1 MLEVMDSATMAA
13 KPHPFVDAPVNRRT
27 EGAAMDAHAVRRP
40 RKVHI
45 YCNGDRFFRGKLVHL
60 NLNRYRNFN
69 DLLSDLTGKLPN
81 TMHLTYG
88 VRQIFTPVTG
98 RKIRDI
104 SQMQDGMEY
113 VCAGFETFKPM
124 KYGCDAVTESWS
136 FGELL
141 FMLQDYKFISILD
154 LYYVCIDNVY
164 CRVH

>member
-1 MLEVMDSATMAA
+1 MLEVMDSAAMAA

-27 EGAAMDAHAVRRP
+27 EGAMDARAVRRP
-40 RKVHI
+40 RKVHV

-69 DLLSDLTGKLPN
+69 DLLNDLTGKLPN

-104 SQMQDGMEY
+104 SQMQDGQEY

-124 KYGCDAVTESWS
+124 KYGSDAVTESWS

-141 FMLQDYKFISILD
+141 FMLQELHFD
-154 LYYVCIDNVY
+154 LLLIFMLCFS
-164 CRVH
+164 